1 MTVVHDGIDT
11 SVFRPVIS
19 RKQKRKPGKT
29 GVAIGITGRVE
40 HRRKGQDLFIEAARI
55 ASQKRN
61 DLRFLIVGDE
71 REGMEKEELK
81 LHSMVKDYGL
91 EKIVE
96 FRGSVVPEK
105 MPPLMNEIDIH
116 VVCSKQPEGLSI
128 VLLEAMACGKAVI
141 SFAEGGPLD
150 ILVNGVNGLL
160 VSPRDT
166 QKLAEAIVALANDSK
181 LRSTLGAEARRTV
194 VGRFRAEKTA
204 GRVEEIY
211 RKIVRECRL

>member
-1 MTVVHDGIDT
+1 
-11 SVFRPVIS
+11 
-19 RKQKRKPGKT
+19 
-29 GVAIGITGRVE
+29 
-40 HRRKGQDLFIEAARI
+40 
-55 ASQKRN
+55 
-61 DLRFLIVGDE
+61 
-71 REGMEKEELK
+71 
-81 LHSMVKDYGL
+81 VKDYGL

-211 RKIVRECRL
+211 RKIVRECRLWEERRAIGAG